1 MRCIMHGQ
9 NSPRVP
15 GMEYVEIEPFTWEDA
30 ISGTTS
36 YSTVTRNV
44 SIKSISRPSDSHYD
58 PMPLAVV
65 VTGAWQND
73 ASVVKAI
80 VSGTSRV
87 TSGSCSANLYLI
99 ITPDSSRA
107 VNAKIRVEGFII
119 WGLGGFR
126 CYSQSSSTLDLTM
139 GREVTMQYKS
149 DL

>member
-1 MRCIMHGQ
+1 MYHARAKQSAGA
-9 NSPRVP
+9 

-30 ISGTTS
+30 INETTS

-44 SIKSISRPSDSHYD
+44 SIKSISRPSDSLTTRCRW
-58 PMPLAVV
+58 PVV

-119 WGLGGFR
+119 WGLGWISLLQPEQLDAGFDDGKR
-126 CYSQSSSTLDLTM
+126 GHDAI
-139 GREVTMQYKS
+139 
-149 DL
+149 